1 MSRNKTIHNS
11 QGIMSPLEP
20 SYLTT
25 ADPEHPNIAEAQE
38 KDLKTNYMKMIETLK
53 GEMKKILKETQE
65 NRNKQLEAMNKYL
78 KESQEKKK

>member
-1 MSRNKTIHNS
+1 
-11 QGIMSPLEP
+11 
-20 SYLTT
+20 
-25 ADPEHPNIAEAQE
+25 
-38 KDLKTNYMKMIETLK
+38 MKMIETLK